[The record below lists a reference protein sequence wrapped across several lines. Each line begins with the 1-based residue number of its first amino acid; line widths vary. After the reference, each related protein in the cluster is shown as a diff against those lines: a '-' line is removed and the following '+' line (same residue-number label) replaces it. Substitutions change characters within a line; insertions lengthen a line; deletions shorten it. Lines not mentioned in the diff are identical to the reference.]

1 MNRRQFLQLSSAS
14 ALLAGCDTGSW
25 LAAIPPWLPV
35 SVLKPAM
42 REGHYLRQLKQ
53 LPRSLGTRKVDTV
66 IIGSGVAGL
75 TAAWRLSNKA
85 TIILC
90 YSWERAVWQCQWWHM
105 ERSKLSTWR
114 TLLAIAYT
122 RIDPYS

>member
-14 ALLAGCDTGSW
+14 ALLAGCDNGSW

-53 LPRSLGTRKVDTV
+53 LPHSSGTRKVDTV

-75 TAAWRLSNKA
+75 TAAWRLSSRA

-90 YSWERAVWQCQWWHM
+90 YLWEQSH
-105 ERSKLSTWR
+105 
-114 TLLAIAYT
+114 LAMPVMVHGT
-122 RIDPYS
+122 G